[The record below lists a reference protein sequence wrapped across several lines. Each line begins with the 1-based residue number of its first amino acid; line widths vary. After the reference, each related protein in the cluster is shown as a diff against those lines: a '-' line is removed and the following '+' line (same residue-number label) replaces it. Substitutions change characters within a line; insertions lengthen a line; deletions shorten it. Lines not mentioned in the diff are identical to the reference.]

1 MKPEVFLT
9 VKEAI
14 DLINSDTPSNPTV
27 DHVKLVKA
35 KYYLDANQRGG
46 EMNFNLFPV
55 ERNAEGK
62 IVPKPAIYA
71 KVAGPREA
79 NELKYA
85 IEDHY
90 VQISG
95 KKIDFEALNLHKKT
109 TTIEDKSNF
118 QAAPRENPDSKLKYM
133 DELST
138 GEGTQ
143 MVGA

>member
-1 MKPEVFLT
+1 MKPEVFLS

-27 DHVKLVKA
+27 DHVRLVKA
-35 KYYLDANQRGG
+35 KYFLDANQRGG

-55 ERNAEGK
+55 GRNAEGK

-71 KVAGPREA
+71 RVSGPREA

-90 VQISG
+90 TQISG

-109 TTIEDKSNF
+109 TTVEDSSNF
-118 QAAPRENPDSKLKYM
+118 QAVPRENPDSKLKYM
-133 DELST
+133 DDLVT

-143 MVGA
+143 TVGE